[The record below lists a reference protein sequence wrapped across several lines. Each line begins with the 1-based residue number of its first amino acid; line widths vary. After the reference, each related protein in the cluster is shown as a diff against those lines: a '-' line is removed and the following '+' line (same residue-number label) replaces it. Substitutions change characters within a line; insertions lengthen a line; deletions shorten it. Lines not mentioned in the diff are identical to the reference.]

1 MPTNTRI
8 IAVLSILLCS
18 LATYTAVAQ
27 ESSITLATDIKLQEW
42 QAVLHAPEGR
52 VDRQVKVVDIGN
64 SHVAVGV
71 LFRDAIVANDEPV
84 SGIVHTRV
92 SEVYYIT
99 AGSGVLVTGGTMLN
113 RTDIPE
119 NTDIVEVLVGE
130 SFSTSVA
137 RGDGQ
142 VRLVTAGDIIVIPAG
157 VFHGWHSVDE
167 RVEMISIRPDPEKVL
182 PAGYVNPYAE

>member
-1 MPTNTRI
+1 M
-8 IAVLSILLCS
+8 LFS
-18 LATYTAVAQ
+18 LAAFNVVAQ
-27 ESSITLATDIKLQEW
+27 ESSFTLATDVKLQEW

-71 LFRDAIVANDEPV
+71 LFRDEIVANDEPV

-113 RTDIPE
+113 RTDIPA
-119 NTDIVEVLVGE
+119 NSDIVQVLVGE
-130 SFSTSVA
+130 SFATSVA

-142 VRLVTAGDIIVIPAG
+142 VRLVTTGDIIVIPAG
-157 VFHGWHSVDE
+157 VFHGWHAVDE
-167 RVEMISIRPDPEKVL
+167 RIEMVSIRPDPEKVL